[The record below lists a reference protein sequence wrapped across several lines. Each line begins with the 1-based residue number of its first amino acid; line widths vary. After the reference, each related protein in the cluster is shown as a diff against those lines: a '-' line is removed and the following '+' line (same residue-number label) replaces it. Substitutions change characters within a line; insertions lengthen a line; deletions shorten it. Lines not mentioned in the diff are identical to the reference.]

1 MKKLYRRKSTFGEKL
16 KEQTTIDRKVEMMQE
31 PSENQY
37 NDENS
42 SPVSCASSVH
52 NVIVHEQIQVLEAK
66 LKGSTSM
73 TPGKLIA
80 SKSFYMTT
88 PQPKMKP
95 SNSTLSLASSIQSSP
110 FSPTGSMMSTCS
122 TTRESAKMAKLM
134 STAERIRQVSMLKE
148 KWTKEKERKAMV
160 NKEKREKELK
170 KLQHDT
176 EMMALQRKKA
186 LDKKKQ
192 VEQEEKDKEREML
205 ADSLKTRSQLV
216 KDLDIQA
223 KARRRISIFVNSAI
237 REKAKKK
244 QAELE
249 LQQKQQEAE
258 ELSTRRIDFLQFRQN
273 KVIEDM
279 NRRESLVNRGLMS
292 KTQKLAENEMLR
304 KSAEEE
310 ASLHETRRL
319 NWLDDNQAA
328 QKAEQ
333 NRRESLMGR
342 LDKWREEKAE
352 ESKQAE
358 QKAIADAIERE
369 LEYGA
374 YQDELKYKA
383 SLEQQRRTSLAYRL
397 DKARKDRTLE
407 EGQMQFQAELEREEL
422 RIQALDREDM
432 LSYRKM
438 LQDQRRKSL
447 QYRNQTEVSSC
458 L

>member
-1 MKKLYRRKSTFGEKL
+1 
-16 KEQTTIDRKVEMMQE
+16 
-31 PSENQY
+31 
-37 NDENS
+37 
-42 SPVSCASSVH
+42 
-52 NVIVHEQIQVLEAK
+52 
-66 LKGSTSM
+66 
-73 TPGKLIA
+73 
-80 SKSFYMTT
+80 
-88 PQPKMKP
+88 
-95 SNSTLSLASSIQSSP
+95 
-110 FSPTGSMMSTCS
+110 
-122 TTRESAKMAKLM
+122 MAKLM

-192 VEQEEKDKEREML
+192 VEQEEKDKERELL

-383 SLEQQRRTSLAYRL
+383 SLEKQRRTSLAYRL

-447 QYRNQTEVSSC
+447 QYRNQTEVSNR

>member
-1 MKKLYRRKSTFGEKL
+1 
-16 KEQTTIDRKVEMMQE
+16 MQE
-31 PSENQY
+31 ASENQY

-66 LKGSTSM
+66 LKGSFTM
-73 TPGKLIA
+73 TPGKLT
-80 SKSFYMTT
+80 SKSFHMTT
-88 PQPKMKP
+88 PQPKMTP
-95 SNSTLSLASSIQSSP
+95 SNSALSLASSMHSNP
-110 FSPTGSMMSTCS
+110 FSPTGSMMSSCS

-134 STAERIRQVSMLKE
+134 STAERIKQVGMLKE
-148 KWTKEKERKAMV
+148 KWTKDKERKAMM

-176 EMMALQRKKA
+176 EVMALQRKKA

-258 ELSTRRIDFLQFRQN
+258 ELATRRIDFLQFRQN
-273 KVIEDM
+273 KVIEEM
-279 NRRESLVNRGLMS
+279 NRRESLVNRGLMAQS
-292 KTQKLAENEMLR
+292 QKQAENEMLR
-304 KSAEEE
+304 KLAEEE
-310 ASLHETRRL
+310 ASLHDTRRL
-319 NWLDDNQAA
+319 NWLDDHQAA

-333 NRRESLMGR
+333 NRRASLMGR

-369 LEYGA
+369 LEDGA
-374 YQDELKYKA
+374 RQDELGYKA
-383 SLEQQRRTSLAYRL
+383 SLDKQRRTSLAYRL
-397 DKARKDRTLE
+397 DKARKDRSLE
-407 EGQMQFQAELEREEL
+407 EGQKQYQAELEREEL

-432 LSYRKM
+432 IGYRKM

-447 QYRNQTEVSSC
+447 QYRNQAEVRQSHRP
-458 L
+458 LIQ